1 MLLSLVEIPNVVF
14 SVSFDVATIAMHLVF
29 WNLSFVNCSIVHD
42 MAADTFNVI
51 VVVKLAKEIREFFT
65 LSKLFVKT
73 DFWESTQGL
82 DSSKI

>member
-1 MLLSLVEIPNVVF
+1 
-14 SVSFDVATIAMHLVF
+14 
-29 WNLSFVNCSIVHD
+29 

-51 VVVKLAKEIREFFT
+51 VVVKLAKEIRELFT

-82 DSSKI
+82 D